1 MITFMNSRGQRVTI
15 GNPPFKL
22 IDFDPGRATTSM
34 QTGKSANQDGELY
47 MNNFLEPR
55 DLSVEVLIVAED
67 IQSRLEL
74 ERKLNQIFNPKLG
87 EGKLIVDT
95 RGERRA
101 IRVVPDGS
109 PQLLLGT
116 ENKTAKVR
124 RVSIPLIAH
133 HPYWGDVDETKQ
145 EIALWKGSFEF
156 PWEIPAGE
164 GVELGYR
171 EPSLIVNCYNPGDH
185 TCGMRI
191 VFKAQGTVTN
201 PSLLNVNTRE
211 YIKLNKTM
219 QDGEVIT
226 VTTYYGAKRVEMTKG
241 GITTNIFQYLDF
253 PGSSFIQL
261 YPGDNLFRYDAEKNL
276 ESLNIDIYYT
286 PQYLGA

>member
-1 MITFMNSRGQRVTI
+1 MITFINSRGQSVMI

-22 IDFDPGRATTSM
+22 IEFDPGRATTSM

-47 MNNFLEPR
+47 LDNFLEPR
-55 DLSVEVLIVAED
+55 DMSIELFIEASD
-67 IQSRLEL
+67 MRQRREL
-74 ERKLNQIFNPKLG
+74 ERILDQVFNPKLG
-87 EGKLIVDT
+87 EGKLIHEEW
-95 RGERRA
+95 GERRA
-101 IRVVPDGS
+101 IMAVPDGS
-109 PQLLLGT
+109 PQFLKGK
-116 ENKTAKVR
+116 ENKTPKARK
-124 RVSIPLIAH
+124 VSIPLIAH

-145 EIALWKGSFEF
+145 EIALWKGAFGF

-276 ESLNIDIYYT
+276 EFLNIDIYYT